1 MNTLGL
7 VICLIGIS
15 IHCVIKAKEKAD
27 SLGGMKIYEIYL
39 IKKKS
44 FFIRLFKIS

>member
-27 SLGGMKIYEIYL
+27 SLGGMKFYENYL
-39 IKKKS
+39 IKKII
-44 FFIRLFKIS
+44 FYKII